1 MYGIGELSKDKYHLP
16 FSIGH
21 GEFIFFRGN
30 EVLLTIYNWLLSL
43 FWDPEYPLFALQKNK

>member
-1 MYGIGELSKDKYHLP
+1 LLFSVYGIGELSKDKYHLP

-30 EVLLTIYNWLLSL
+30 EVLLTIYN
-43 FWDPEYPLFALQKNK
+43 